1 MTFVKV
7 CGITR
12 LEDATAALAAGA
24 TALGF
29 VFWPSSPRAVTPEQ
43 AAGIIGALPYGT
55 NVVGVFVNQSAD
67 EIDRAVRTAGL
78 TAVQLHGDE
87 TPEILPSV
95 HRPVLRAVTLPVAD
109 EAVAEWPESVLLLV
123 DAHDPVKRGG
133 TGQTVDWSAAAPLA
147 AKRRVVLAGGL
158 RAENVQE
165 ALRVVRPFG
174 LDVSSGVEDAPG
186 VKSVQKL
193 NDFFEKVRAADGR

>member
-1 MTFVKV
+1 VTFVKV

-12 LEDATAALAAGA
+12 LEDAKAALAAGA

-29 VFWPSSPRAVTPEQ
+29 VFWPSSPRAVTPEH
-43 AAGIIGALPYGT
+43 AGAIIAALPYGT
-55 NVVGVFVNQSAD
+55 NAVGVFVNQTAD
-67 EIDRAVRTAGL
+67 EIDRTVRTAGL

-87 TPEILPSV
+87 TPALLPSI
-95 HRPVLRAVTLPVAD
+95 HRPVLRAVALAAS
-109 EAVAEWPESVLLLV
+109 EAAIAAWPDSVLLLV

-133 TGQTVDWSAAAPLA
+133 TGKTADWPAAAALA
-147 AKRRVVLAGGL
+147 ARRQVVLAGGL
-158 RAENVQE
+158 RADNVQE
-165 ALRVVRPFG
+165 AIRVVRPFG

-193 NDFFEKVRAADGR
+193 NDFFGKVRTADGR

>member
-12 LEDATAALAAGA
+12 LEDAKAALAAGA

-29 VFWPSSPRAVTPEQ
+29 VFWPSSPRAVTPEH
-43 AAGIIGALPYGT
+43 AGAIIAALPYGT
-55 NVVGVFVNQSAD
+55 NAVGVFVNQTAD
-67 EIDRAVRTAGL
+67 EIDRTVRTAGL

-87 TPEILPSV
+87 TPALLPSI
-95 HRPVLRAVTLPVAD
+95 HRPVLRAVALAAS
-109 EAVAEWPESVLLLV
+109 EAAIAAWPDSVLLLV

-133 TGQTVDWSAAAPLA
+133 TGKTADWPAAAALA
-147 AKRRVVLAGGL
+147 ARRQVVLAGGL
-158 RAENVQE
+158 RADNVQE
-165 ALRVVRPFG
+165 AIRVVRPFG

-193 NDFFEKVRAADGR
+193 NDFFGKVRTADGR

>member
-12 LEDATAALAAGA
+12 HEDAQAALAAGA

-29 VFWPSSPRAVTPEQ
+29 VFWPGSPRAVSAEQ
-43 AAGIIGALPYGT
+43 AGAIIAGLPYGT
-55 NVVGVFVNQSAD
+55 NAVGVFVNQGAD
-67 EIDRAVRTAGL
+67 EIDRVVRTAGL

-87 TPEILPSV
+87 GPEMLPSI
-95 HRPVLRAVTLPVAD
+95 HRPVLKAVTVSNGA
-109 EAVAEWPESVLLLV
+109 AAMAAWPDAVLLLL
-123 DAHDPVKRGG
+123 DAHDPVRRGG
-133 TGQTVDWSAAAPLA
+133 TGQAVDWTAAAALA
-147 AKRRVVLAGGL
+147 ARRRVVLAGGL

-174 LDVSSGVEDAPG
+174 LDVSSGVEDALG
-186 VKSVQKL
+186 VKSVRKL
-193 NDFFEKVRAADGR
+193 NDFFEKVRGVDGR

>member
-12 LEDATAALAAGA
+12 EDDARAALTAGA

-29 VFWPSSPRAVTPEQ
+29 VFWPKSPRVVTAEQ
-43 AAGIIGALPYGT
+43 AGAIIGALPYGT
-55 NVVGVFVNQSAD
+55 NAVGVFVNQSVE
-67 EIDRAVRTAGL
+67 EIDRVVRTAGL

-87 TPEILPSV
+87 SPVALPGI
-95 HRPVLRAVTLPVAD
+95 HRPVLKAVTLEGAN
-109 EAVAEWPESVLLLV
+109 EALETWPDSVLLLL

-133 TGQTVDWSAAAPLA
+133 TGQAVDWAGAARVA
-147 AKRRVVLAGGL
+147 ARRPIVLAGGL
-158 RAENVQE
+158 RPDNVRE
-165 ALRVVRPFG
+165 AIETVRPFG

-186 VKSVQKL
+186 VKSVRKL
-193 NDFFEKVRAADGR
+193 TEFFEMVRSADGR

>member
-1 MTFVKV
+1 VTFVKV

-12 LEDATAALAAGA
+12 LEDAKAALAAGA

-43 AAGIIGALPYGT
+43 AAGIISALPYGT
-55 NVVGVFVNQSAD
+55 NAVGVFVNQPAE

-87 TPEILPSV
+87 TPAILPSM
-95 HRPVLRAVTLPVAD
+95 HRPVLRAVTVSDAD
-109 EAVAEWPESVLLLV
+109 DAVLAWPESVLLLV
-123 DAHDPVKRGG
+123 DAHDPVRRGG
-133 TGQTVDWSAAAPLA
+133 TGQAVDWSAAAALA

-186 VKSVQKL
+186 VKSVRKL

>member
-12 LEDATAALAAGA
+12 LEDAKAALAAGA

-43 AAGIIGALPYGT
+43 AGAIIAALPYGT
-55 NVVGVFVNQSAD
+55 NAVGVFVNQSAD

-87 TPEILPSV
+87 TPALLPSI
-95 HRPVLRAVTLPVAD
+95 HRPVLRAV
-109 EAVAEWPESVLLLV
+109 AVAGGEAAIAAWPESVLLLV
-123 DAHDPVKRGG
+123 DAHDAVRRGG
-133 TGQTVDWSAAAPLA
+133 TGQTVDWSAAAGLA
-147 AKRRVVLAGGL
+147 RKRQLVLAGGL

-165 ALRVVRPFG
+165 AIRVVRPFG

-186 VKSVQKL
+186 VKSVAKL
-193 NDFFEKVRAADGR
+193 NDFFEKVRTADGR

>member
-12 LEDATAALAAGA
+12 LEDAKAALAAGA

-29 VFWPSSPRAVTPEQ
+29 VFWPSSPRAVSAEQ
-43 AAGIIGALPYGT
+43 AAGIIGGLPYGT
-55 NVVGVFVNQSAD
+55 NVVGVFVNQAAE
-67 EIDRAVRTAGL
+67 EIDHVVRTAGL

-87 TPEILPSV
+87 PPSILPSI
-95 HRPVLRAVTLPVAD
+95 HRPVLRAVNLAVAD
-109 EAVAEWPESVLLLV
+109 EAVAAWPESVLLLV

-158 RAENVQE
+158 RAENVRE

>member
-12 LEDATAALAAGA
+12 LEDAKAALAAGA

-43 AAGIIGALPYGT
+43 AGAIIAALPYGT
-55 NVVGVFVNQSAD
+55 NAVGVFVNQTAD
-67 EIDRAVRTAGL
+67 EIDRTVRTAGL

-87 TPEILPSV
+87 TPALLPSI
-95 HRPVLRAVTLPVAD
+95 HRPVLRAVALAAG
-109 EAVAEWPESVLLLV
+109 EAAIAAWPDSVLLLV

-133 TGQTVDWSAAAPLA
+133 TGKTADWPAAAALA
-147 AKRRVVLAGGL
+147 ARRQVVLAGGL
-158 RAENVQE
+158 RADNVQE
-165 ALRVVRPFG
+165 AIRVVRPFG

-193 NDFFEKVRAADGR
+193 NDFFGKVRTADGR